1 MDLRHEVVDDI
12 AYTYVNEVKGTL
24 NMYDTRALID
34 EMEKLDANSKYVE
47 TGSYLGCSGIIAA
60 LTIKENPLV
69 YCHDIWV
76 EDMSELPTGGG
87 PPPKVDDHLYEFYD
101 NVKRN
106 NLEHVIIPIRG
117 NSSYTIGIHDD
128 KSIDLSFIDGDHSF
142 DGVTKDLEAI
152 LPKMKPGGVILCHD
166 CHGEN
171 EVTKAVRTFCR
182 DRPEVDEVFRVYNG
196 FSSIVKI
203 TLKQAH

>member
-1 MDLRHEVVDDI
+1 MDLRHEVVDNI

-69 YCHDIWV
+69 YCHDIWM

-87 PPPKVDDHLYEFYD
+87 PPPKVDNHLYEFYD

-106 NLEHVIIPIRG
+106 NLERVVIPVRG

-182 DRPEVDEVFRVYNG
+182 DHPEVDEVFRVYNG